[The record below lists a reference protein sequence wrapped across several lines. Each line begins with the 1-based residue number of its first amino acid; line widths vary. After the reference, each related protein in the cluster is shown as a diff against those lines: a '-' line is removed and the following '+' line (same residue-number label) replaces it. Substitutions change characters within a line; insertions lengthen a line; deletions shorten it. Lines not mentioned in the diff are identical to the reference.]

1 VCCGVLKPAKIDRR
15 AIFEFEQATEAA
27 FENGF
32 INGGTVEAFMR
43 ILLVGGNDDLDRD
56 ATFGSVAVELKF
68 KSVIV
73 TRLGIGQIIG
83 RIFERLYYN
92 RRKPECGTF
101 KVD

>member
-1 VCCGVLKPAKIDRR
+1 VLKPAKVDRC
-15 AIFEFEQATEAA
+15 AIFEFEQATETA

-32 INGGTVEAFMR
+32 IDGGRVEASMR
-43 ILLVGGNDDLDRD
+43 ILLVGGNDDLDCD

-68 KSVIV
+68 KSVII
-73 TRLGIGQIIG
+73 TRLGIGQIIR

-92 RRKPECGTF
+92 RRKSECGTF

>member
-1 VCCGVLKPAKIDRR
+1 MCFRVLKPAKIDGR

-27 FENGF
+27 FDNGF
-32 INGGTVEAFMR
+32 INGGRVEASMR

-68 KSVIV
+68 ESVIV
-73 TRLGIGQIIG
+73 TRLGIGQIIR

-92 RRKPECGTF
+92 RGKPECGTF